1 MLDFIMIALTCAP
14 QVNAQTLSAIVKT
27 ESNYNELAI
36 NINGKEKLA
45 RQPENEAEAVST
57 ARWLIQNGYSVDM
70 GLSQINSKN
79 LPGLGMTVDE
89 VFDPC
94 KNLAAAAQILQSNY
108 VIARQTNDDKT
119 ATLQSLSAYNT
130 GSFKKGFENGYV
142 QKVISAVDPIPL
154 LTGKN
159 PQRLASKREKIKEDK
174 ISIPQSS
181 VYFTGENEDS
191 VNIYRNKAVDK
202 MIY

>member
-1 MLDFIMIALTCAP
+1 MIALTCAP

-159 PQRLASKREKIKEDK
+159 LQRLASKREKIKEDK
-174 ISIPQSS
+174 SSIPQSG

-191 VNIYRNKAVDK
+191 VNIYRNKSDEK